1 MLDLY
6 YFCDDLELKRDIAK
20 LFRFKAVS
28 NGAPSADQMSD
39 FYKSFQKKIKKL
51 FPHIEVDYEFFSSVI
66 FGKGTTPVVTC
77 SKKEPG
83 VITIIQEGQ
92 HGENAFKLIKL
103 LVEIE
108 PELEIVAEACNVNR
122 QPYQYI
128 LLKKEKSL
136 DIQSKNFELNPGFD
150 NRDHLEIAVEAY
162 SWLKKDISSVHQNIS
177 YKEDQLNNALSSLR
191 KSLDKAPQRISK
203 DFPVKIVDL
212 LASYGIVDQNKIDF
226 EEKEDCINS
235 YLEKVLQKYASK
247 VVIFYPELS
256 GGWDRGQMVNEFA
269 SLITSFCKTANVVI
283 ENMTLVPPLDENGD
297 ESPYEEM
304 NISFFHKGKKKE
316 WSFSLETQYEYF
328 EKFSKWASA
337 SVNGDYI
344 WFNED
349 TYRGYLLPKSLQ
361 KDLYEIGVILDR

>member
-6 YFCDDLELKRDIAK
+6 YVCDDLELKRDIAK

-28 NGAPSADQMSD
+28 NGTPSPDQMSD

-51 FPHIEVDYEFFSSVI
+51 FPHIEVDYEFFASIV
-66 FGKGTTPVVTC
+66 FGKGTVPLVTSPKNEP
-77 SKKEPG
+77 SKL
-83 VITIIQEGQ
+83 TIIQES
-92 HGENAFKLIKL
+92 ENGDKARKLINFL
-103 LVEIE
+103 LEIE
-108 PELEIVAEACNVNR
+108 PELEIAAEICNVNQ

-128 LLKKEKSL
+128 LLKKERSLQIETKSFVLSGSL
-136 DIQSKNFELNPGFD
+136 D
-150 NRDHLEIAVEAY
+150 NRAQLEIAVDAY
-162 SWLKKDISSVHQNIS
+162 KWLTESISSVHKDIS
-177 YKEDQLNNALSSLR
+177 YTHGRLNKALSSLQ
-191 KSLDKAPQRISK
+191 KTSVKAPKISK
-203 DFPVKIVDL
+203 NFPIQIVDL
-212 LASYGIVDQNKIDF
+212 LSNYGIVDQNKIDF

-235 YLEKVLQKYASK
+235 YLERVLQKYASK

-304 NISFFHKGKKKE
+304 NISFLHKGKKKE

-349 TYRGYLLPKSLQ
+349 TYRGYLLPNSLQ
-361 KDLYEIGVILDR
+361 KDLYEMGVSLDR